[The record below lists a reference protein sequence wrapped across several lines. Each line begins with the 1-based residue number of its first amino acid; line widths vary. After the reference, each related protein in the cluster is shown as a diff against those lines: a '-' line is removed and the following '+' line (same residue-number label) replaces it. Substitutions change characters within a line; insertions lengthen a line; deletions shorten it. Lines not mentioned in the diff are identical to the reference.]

1 VGLYSIDEVLHRKQ
15 FEVDEFEFERES
27 DAMRRFFHVGDA
39 DVKGNVKID
48 KYIYTHTHIAMR
60 K

>member
-1 VGLYSIDEVLHRKQ
+1 MGLYSIDEVLHRKQ

-39 DVKGNVKID
+39 DVKGNVKIS
-48 KYIYTHTHIAMR
+48 I
-60 K
+60 